1 MHIYL
6 CSIFTLVF
14 FSVDL
19 LTRTGLSYFTREAV
33 GGIMLIVY
41 SVNLHVLLVEGV
53 ASYLRSTVTM
63 ETISRDVKPLMHV
76 AALMDMEE
84 VGSYGVVWNG
94 WKDAR
99 DTLRRWREE
108 NSRKSDLVLELGQ
121 PLLQSYVS
129 ALGNEGERVI
139 TWIRVQFGNNCTSD
153 SEYNYSQIVQESI

>member
-1 MHIYL
+1 MSDCMVLQGTCVYIYL

-19 LTRTGLSYFTREAV
+19 LTRTGLSYFTREAD
-33 GGIMLIVY
+33 GGIMLIVD
-41 SVNLHVLLVEGV
+41 SVNLHVRFARRRGI

-63 ETISRDVKPLMHV
+63 ETRSRDVKLLTHV
-76 AALMDMEE
+76 ADQFVILDMGE

-108 NSRKSDLVLELGQ
+108 NSRKSDLVLELGR
-121 PLLQSYVS
+121 PLLQRYVS
-129 ALGNEGERVI
+129 ALGNEGERE
-139 TWIRVQFGNNCTSD
+139 R
-153 SEYNYSQIVQESI
+153 

>member
-1 MHIYL
+1 
-6 CSIFTLVF
+6 
-14 FSVDL
+14 
-19 LTRTGLSYFTREAV
+19 
-33 GGIMLIVY
+33 
-41 SVNLHVLLVEGV
+41 
-53 ASYLRSTVTM
+53 
-63 ETISRDVKPLMHV
+63 
-76 AALMDMEE
+76 MDMEE
-84 VGSYGVVWNG
+84 VGSYGEVWNG